1 MNKYLHQ
8 FMVVVLLVLFVVF
21 GASPVFATGGSFDV
35 PQVDSHFE
43 QVQPD
48 PPSTKEEQIDS
59 GLPKKNNPGFWKR
72 IITSFKNV
80 GNKMKE
86 TAVHIW
92 QKTTEF
98 VSEHKLLT
106 SFFIGITIISIY
118 ARFSK
123 GFWKGVMGAIVDTIK
138 GVIDLFCHP
147 INTIKG
153 IVYALSHPVQTGKAV
168 WRAISDSWE
177 QDIVHGDAE
186 SRGYWLGNVF
196 GQFVLSFAGTKGA
209 DKAAKFSKASMTG
222 KIGQTSSINK
232 KTNLVRKGLQK
243 FHFPQAIT
251 RIRSSFSSLG
261 QLILKNKVAASVI
274 TVLGVTGGFITL
286 NPEVA
291 LQVVNKITVT
301 AEKFEV
307 KSAFKKAEKCFSYK
321 QSPKYLASINL
332 PGNQL
337 FDCLYRSD
345 NDFYSKS
352 RPSQKGN
359 PIGKAYI
366 DKKTGD
372 LYPADIN
379 GNISVTDHVLNQ
391 NKSKSPFISVTPNKT
406 NDLVYGENQIEIDF
420 KSLQRDIKSGK
431 LKGVEIYFQDDI
443 IKDLQKSLRAKEKE
457 YQDYISRGGK
467 SQKRIKGYKEKIL
480 KLKNAVNNTKRDSEV
495 LIKGIIPSKYI
506 KGPYK
511 IKQNS
516 LET

>member
-1 MNKYLHQ
+1 MNKYSHQ
-8 FMVVVLLVLFVVF
+8 FMVVALLIFVVI
-21 GASPVFATGGSFDV
+21 GADPVFATGGSFDV

-48 PPSTKEEQIDS
+48 PPSTREEQIASD
-59 GLPKKNNPGFWKR
+59 LPKKTNPGFLER
-72 IITSFKNV
+72 MITSLKNI

-86 TAVHIW
+86 TAVHVW

-98 VSEHKLLT
+98 VSENKLLT
-106 SFFIGITIISIY
+106 LFFTGITIIGIY

-123 GFWKGVMGAIVDTIK
+123 GFWKGVWDAIVDTIK
-138 GVIDLFCHP
+138 GIIDLFCHP
-147 INTIKG
+147 IDTIKG
-153 IVYALSHPVQTGKAV
+153 MVYALSHPVQTGKAV
-168 WRAISDSWE
+168 WQAISDSWE
-177 QDIVHGDAE
+177 RDIIHGDAE
-186 SRGYWLGNVF
+186 SRGHWLGNVF
-196 GQFVLSFAGTKGA
+196 GQVLLSFAGTKGA

-222 KIGQTSSINK
+222 KIGQTSSINRG
-232 KTNLVRKGLQK
+232 TNFVRKGLQK
-243 FHFPQAIT
+243 FHLPQAIS
-251 RIRSSFSSLG
+251 RIKSSFLNLG
-261 QLILKNKVAASVI
+261 QRILKNKVAVSVI

-291 LQVVNKITVT
+291 LQVINKITVT

-307 KSAFKKAEKCFSYK
+307 KSAFKKAEKCLSYK

-332 PGNQL
+332 PGSQL

-359 PIGKAYI
+359 PVGKAYI
-366 DKKTGD
+366 NRETGD

-379 GNISVTDHVLNQ
+379 GNISITDHVLNQ

-406 NDLVYGENQIEIDF
+406 NDMVYGENQIEIDF
-420 KSLQRDIKSGK
+420 KSLQRDIKNGK
-431 LKGVEIYFQDDI
+431 LKGVELYFQDDI
-443 IKDLQKSLRAKEKE
+443 IKDLQRNLRVKEKE

-467 SQKRIKGYKEKIL
+467 SQKRIEKYERQLRFLQTAIE
-480 KLKNAVNNTKRDSEV
+480 NTGRDSEI
-495 LIKGIIPSKYI
+495 LIKGIVPSKYL

-511 IKQNS
+511 VK
-516 LET
+516 